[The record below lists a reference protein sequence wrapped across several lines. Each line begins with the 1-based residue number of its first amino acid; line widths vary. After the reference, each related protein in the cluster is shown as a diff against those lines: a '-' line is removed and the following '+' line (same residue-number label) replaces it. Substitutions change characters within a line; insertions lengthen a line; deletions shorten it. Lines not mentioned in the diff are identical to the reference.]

1 MFTGMES
8 LLAQE
13 RREELV
19 REIASER
26 LDRKPG
32 AGWRSGSSARSRPPP
47 ACRPRERYVFCVMPA
62 LPRGPKLG
70 ALLRIDRRILWRL

>member
-1 MFTGMES
+1 MFTGMDS

-32 AGWRSGSSARSRPPP
+32 AGRRPGRRLALWLVSEIEVPTGMPPSRKI
-47 ACRPRERYVFCVMPA
+47 R
-62 LPRGPKLG
+62 
-70 ALLRIDRRILWRL
+70 LLRDAGSPTRT